1 MRNRNA
7 LTLLLAPVV
16 FLALLFFT
24 ADNSVQASP
33 HDDRYYRDG
42 GYARS
47 VAVVWAL
54 DSIKDGVSCHDSIGK
69 YGREV
74 GGGDSYRDRYGREYE
89 RGFRRGLGSDDRD
102 AIASTY
108 DDLAGACSDHSPHTA
123 ARDQAAL
130 YLAGLK
136 VTR

>member
-7 LTLLLAPVV
+7 LALLLAPVV

-24 ADNSVQASP
+24 ADNTLQASP

-47 VAVVWAL
+47 VAVVWSL
-54 DSIKDGVSCHDSIGK
+54 DSIKDGVNCHDAIIK
-69 YGREV
+69 YEREV
-74 GGGDSYRDRYGREYE
+74 GGGRHRDRYGRDYD
-89 RGFRRGLGSDDRD
+89 RGFSRSFGSNYRD
-102 AIASTY
+102 AIAYSY
-108 DDLAGACSDHSPHTA
+108 EDLAGACTDHRPHAA
-123 ARDQAAL
+123 ARDQAAA
-130 YLAGLK
+130 YLAGMK